1 MPYWALLVFLQ
12 VITLVSLLIM
22 EFTMVSASQ
31 TLRDITGMGYQPAA
45 LKDSA
50 LILIDIQNTYR
61 RGLMQLTNIEP
72 AILEAQKLLKL
83 ARELKI
89 PVIHIQHDAGVG
101 SPYDI
106 TADIGAIA
114 VEVAPIDG
122 EKVIIK
128 NYPNAFVET
137 TLDALLKGLG
147 IKNIV
152 LAGFMTHM
160 CVNSTAHGAFNL
172 GYASTIVASATATRP
187 LLSTNGKV
195 LSAEEVHLGA
205 LASTRDLY
213 AVVLDDMNG
222 LSK

>member
-1 MPYWALLVFLQ
+1 
-12 VITLVSLLIM
+12 M
-22 EFTMVSASQ
+22 EFTMVTASQ
-31 TLRDITGMGYQPAA
+31 TLRDITGMGYQPAN

-61 RGLMQLTNIEP
+61 RGLMQLTNVEP

-114 VEVAPIDG
+114 AEVAPISG
-122 EKVIIK
+122 EKVIVK

-137 TLDALLKGLG
+137 TLDAELKAFG

-187 LLSTNGKV
+187 LLSTNSRV

-205 LASTRDLY
+205 LASSRDLY
-213 AVVLDDMNG
+213 AVVVDDING
-222 LSK
+222 LNK

>member
-1 MPYWALLVFLQ
+1 M
-12 VITLVSLLIM
+12 I
-22 EFTMVSASQ
+22 SASQ
-31 TLRDITGMGYQPAA
+31 TLRDITGIGYQPAD

-61 RGLMQLTNIEP
+61 RGLMQLTNVEP

-83 ARELKI
+83 ARDLKI

-106 TADIGAIA
+106 SADIGAIA
-114 VEVAPIDG
+114 VEVAPIAG
-122 EKVIIK
+122 EKVIVK
-128 NYPNAFVET
+128 NYPNAFVQT
-137 TLDALLKGLG
+137 TLDAELKALG
-147 IKNIV
+147 INNIV

-213 AVVLDDMNG
+213 AVVVDDING

>member
-1 MPYWALLVFLQ
+1 
-12 VITLVSLLIM
+12 
-22 EFTMVSASQ
+22 MVTASQ
-31 TLRDITGMGYQPAA
+31 TLRDISGLSPQAA
-45 LKDSA
+45 TLKDSA

-61 RGLMQLTNIEP
+61 KGVMQLTNVEP

-106 TADIGAIA
+106 QAEIGAIA
-114 VEVAPIDG
+114 TEVAPVQG

-128 NYPNAFVET
+128 NYPNAFVQT
-137 TLDALLKGLG
+137 SLDAELKTLG
-147 IKNIV
+147 IQNIV

-160 CVNSTAHGAFNL
+160 CVNSTAHGGFNL
-172 GYASTIVASATATRP
+172 GYAPTVVASATATRP
-187 LLSTNGKV
+187 LMSANGKV
-195 LSAEEVHLGA
+195 LSADEVQYGA

-213 AVVLDDMNG
+213 AVVVDQVGDLH
-222 LSK
+222 

>member
-1 MPYWALLVFLQ
+1 MA
-12 VITLVSLLIM
+12 T
-22 EFTMVSASQ
+22 ASQ
-31 TLRDITGMGYQPAA
+31 TLRDITGMGYHPAS

-61 RGLMQLTNIEP
+61 QGLMQLTNVEP
-72 AILEAQKLLKL
+72 AIIEAQKLLKI

-101 SPYDI
+101 TPYDVS
-106 TADIGAIA
+106 AEIGAIA
-114 VEVAPIDG
+114 HEVAPIAG

-128 NYPNAFVET
+128 NYPNAFIQT
-137 TLDALLKGLG
+137 SLDADLKALG
-147 IKNIV
+147 IQNIV

-172 GYASTIVASATATRP
+172 GYAATIIASATATRP
-187 LLSTNGKV
+187 LMSTNGRV

-213 AVVLDDMNG
+213 AVVLDDIDALLNQP
-222 LSK
+222 K

>member
-1 MPYWALLVFLQ
+1 
-12 VITLVSLLIM
+12 
-22 EFTMVSASQ
+22 MVSASQ
-31 TLRDITGMGYQPAA
+31 TLRDITGMGYQPAD

-50 LILIDIQNTYR
+50 LVLIDIQNTYR
-61 RGLMQLTNIEP
+61 RGLMQLTNVEP

-83 ARELKI
+83 ARDLKI

-106 TADIGAIA
+106 SADIGAIA
-114 VEVAPIDG
+114 DEVAPVAG
-122 EKVIIK
+122 EKVIVK
-128 NYPNAFVET
+128 NYPNAFVQT
-137 TLDALLKGLG
+137 TLDAELKALG
-147 IKNIV
+147 INNIV

-172 GYASTIVASATATRP
+172 GYASTIIASATATRP

-213 AVVLDDMNG
+213 AVVVDDISG

>member
-1 MPYWALLVFLQ
+1 
-12 VITLVSLLIM
+12 
-22 EFTMVSASQ
+22 MVTASQ
-31 TLRDITGMGYQPAA
+31 TLRDITGMGYQPAD

-50 LILIDIQNTYR
+50 LLLIDIQNTYR
-61 RGLMQLTNIEP
+61 RGLMQLTNVEP

-106 TADIGAIA
+106 SADIGAIA
-114 VEVAPIDG
+114 TEVAPITG
-122 EKVIIK
+122 EKVIVK
-128 NYPNAFVET
+128 NYPNAFVQT
-137 TLDALLKGLG
+137 TLEAELKALG

-172 GYASTIVASATATRP
+172 GYASTIVANATATRP
-187 LLSTNGKV
+187 LLSVNGKV
-195 LSAEEVHLGA
+195 LTAEEVHLGA

-213 AVVLDDMNG
+213 AVVVDDING
-222 LSK
+222 LRK

>member
-1 MPYWALLVFLQ
+1 
-12 VITLVSLLIM
+12 
-22 EFTMVSASQ
+22 MVSASQ
-31 TLRDITGMGYQPAA
+31 TLRDITGMGYQPAD

-50 LILIDIQNTYR
+50 LVLIDIQNTYR
-61 RGLMQLTNIEP
+61 RGLMQLTNVEP

-83 ARELKI
+83 ARDLKI

-106 TADIGAIA
+106 SADIGAIA
-114 VEVAPIDG
+114 DEVAPVAG
-122 EKVIIK
+122 EKVIVK
-128 NYPNAFVET
+128 NYPNAFVQT
-137 TLDALLKGLG
+137 TLDAELKALG
-147 IKNIV
+147 INNIV

-172 GYASTIVASATATRP
+172 GYASTIIASAAATRP

-213 AVVLDDMNG
+213 AVVVDDISG

>member
-1 MPYWALLVFLQ
+1 
-12 VITLVSLLIM
+12 
-22 EFTMVSASQ
+22 MVTASQ
-31 TLRDITGMGYQPAA
+31 TLRDITGMDYQPAA

-61 RGLMQLTNIEP
+61 RGLMQLTNVEP
-72 AILEAQKLLKL
+72 AIIEAQKLLKL

-101 SPYDI
+101 SPYD
-106 TADIGAIA
+106 TSTDIGAIA
-114 VEVAPIDG
+114 IEVTPIAG
-122 EKVIIK
+122 EKVIVK
-128 NYPNAFVET
+128 NYPNAFVQT
-137 TLDALLKGLG
+137 TLDAELNGLG

-172 GYASTIVASATATRP
+172 GYASTIVANATATRP
-187 LLSTNGKV
+187 LLSANGKI

-205 LASTRDLY
+205 LASSRDLY
-213 AVVLDDMNG
+213 SVVVDDING
-222 LSK
+222 LKK